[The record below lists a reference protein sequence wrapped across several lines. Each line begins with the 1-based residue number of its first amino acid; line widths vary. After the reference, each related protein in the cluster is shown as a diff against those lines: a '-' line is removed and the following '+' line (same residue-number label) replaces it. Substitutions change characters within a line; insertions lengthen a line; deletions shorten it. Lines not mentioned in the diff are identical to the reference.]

1 MQGTY
6 YEAAVTDIN
15 PADQV
20 LTANFPRH
28 AGLEQFSFQIP
39 YDIMI
44 YSVGS
49 NVNTFGIKVL
59 LPHTRA
65 TLDILACHIS
75 LLPFLRQQPFRT
87 FNALLMQ
94 TFEQLR
100 QTAGL
105 PCYTAQHCHTA
116 VLC

>member
-1 MQGTY
+1 MHTVLKHDNNIGVFMQGTY

-49 NVNTFGIKVL
+49 KVNTFGIKVL
-59 LPHTRA
+59 VTRTEATVNPHEVK
-65 TLDILACHIS
+65 
-75 LLPFLRQQPFRT
+75 
-87 FNALLMQ
+87 ALQ
-94 TFEQLR
+94 
-100 QTAGL
+100 
-105 PCYTAQHCHTA
+105 
-116 VLC
+116 